1 MIPASLAAAGST
13 RVSTIT
19 TGIPAALALAMAG
32 TISFEPLG
40 VMASAPTLVWIRFSM
55 ICICLSTS
63 TSRSAACTTRVTP
76 SRSASACAPRCISMK
91 KGLFRVLSTRA
102 TVGFAVSPSFAAGG
116 RLQATDTARPQ
127 HSRARIRDRM

>member
-1 MIPASLAAAGST
+1 
-13 RVSTIT
+13 
-19 TGIPAALALAMAG
+19 MAG

-40 VMASAPTLVWIRFSM
+40 VMARAPTLVWIRFSM

-63 TSRSAACTTRVTP
+63 TSRSAACTTRVMP

-102 TVGFAVSPSFAAGG
+102 TVGFAASPSFAAGA
-116 RLQATDTARPQ
+116 RLQAMSTATTQ
-127 HSRARIRDRM
+127 HSRAGIRERI